1 MHVIFLIKAQMLE
14 TGEESSRDDPPG
26 AVKYVL
32 LSVVMIHLLMKLEEG
47 STHAN
52 SDGFGARLVR

>member
-1 MHVIFLIKAQMLE
+1 MLE